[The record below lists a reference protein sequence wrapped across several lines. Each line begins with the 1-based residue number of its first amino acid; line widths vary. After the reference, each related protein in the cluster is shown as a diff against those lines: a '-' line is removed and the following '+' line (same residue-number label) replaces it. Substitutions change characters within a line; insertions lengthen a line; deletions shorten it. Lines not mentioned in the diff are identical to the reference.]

1 MGIALKARP
10 EALAD
15 VPGVGDLSLTRAVIQ
30 YRDGHQLDRGA
41 GRIDDIGLGLVLDG
55 EYAASAEVLELGSGT
70 IRQLDLSAE
79 LVILDWVYEPTLDHV
94 RLLLDTPRDLSLM
107 SGGVVPGPLVQYC
120 QAITLSVL
128 GRVGYNAL
136 TRPTVLRMG
145 FRDIV
150 RDLDMNERTAVRIAI
165 APDDVATVSFIY
177 DENSLYIERC
187 RATPDA
193 GFERLLLDAF
203 PGADVRRCYVDSGTA
218 YHLLF
223 PLPLVLAEARALMDQ
238 LRLGLL
244 RLYARYEPDRYAHIR
259 RSIDT
264 FGPRDTLEQ
273 LDRGQ
278 ARVPCVRLR
287 ELYGAVS
294 VV

>member
-1 MGIALKARP
+1 
-10 EALAD
+10 
-15 VPGVGDLSLTRAVIQ
+15 
-30 YRDGHQLDRGA
+30 
-41 GRIDDIGLGLVLDG
+41 GLVLDG

-150 RDLDMNERTAVRIAI
+150 RDLDMNERTAVRINRKS
-165 APDDVATVSFIY
+165 TRL
-177 DENSLYIERC
+177 NSSHVKISYAVFCLKKKN
-187 RATPDA
+187 D
-193 GFERLLLDAF
+193 
-203 PGADVRRCYVDSGTA
+203 RRQEMSK
-218 YHLLF
+218 
-223 PLPLVLAEARALMDQ
+223 Q
-238 LRLGLL
+238 
-244 RLYARYEPDRYAHIR
+244 
-259 RSIDT
+259 
-264 FGPRDTLEQ
+264 
-273 LDRGQ
+273 
-278 ARVPCVRLR
+278 
-287 ELYGAVS
+287 
-294 VV
+294 